1 MSSILTNTA
10 AMTALKSLQSTN
22 SAIETTQARISTG
35 KAVSQA
41 SDNAAYWSIAT
52 TMRSD
57 TKALGTVQDALGLGA
72 AKVDVAYTGIN
83 ATLDVVDEIKSK
95 LVAASEPGVDRSKI
109 QSEIGELQNQLASIA
124 ESATFSGE
132 NWLSTDSSVAGYSAT
147 KSVVASFNRASD
159 GSVSLATIDID
170 TSSTVLFDAG
180 TGTTEVGLLD
190 TEYTVNNGA
199 TTPVA
204 VTYTVATLDIT
215 AANVDDT
222 VLADMISNVDATVEA
237 LTTAA
242 SDLGSSKQRINMQ
255 SEFVGD
261 LMNAIDRGIGKLVDA
276 DMTEEST
283 RLQALQVQQQLG
295 VQSLSIAN
303 GNAQTILSLF
313 QG

>member
-1 MSSILTNTA
+1 
-10 AMTALKSLQSTN
+10 
-22 SAIETTQARISTG
+22 
-35 KAVSQA
+35 
-41 SDNAAYWSIAT
+41 
-52 TMRSD
+52 
-57 TKALGTVQDALGLGA
+57 
-72 AKVDVAYTGIN
+72 
-83 ATLDVVDEIKSK
+83 EIKSK

-109 QSEIGELQNQLASIA
+109 QSEISELQNQLTSIA

-170 TSSTVLFDAG
+170 TSTTVLFDAG

-199 TTPVA
+199 ATPVA
-204 VTYTVATLDIT
+204 VTYTVSTLDIT

-237 LTTAA
+237 LTTSA
-242 SDLGSSKQRINMQ
+242 SDLGTSKKRINLQ
-255 SEFVGD
+255 TTFVGD
-261 LMNAIDRGIGKLVDA
+261 LMDAIERGIGKLVDA

-313 QG
+313 R

>member
-1 MSSILTNTA
+1 
-10 AMTALKSLQSTN
+10 
-22 SAIETTQARISTG
+22 
-35 KAVSQA
+35 
-41 SDNAAYWSIAT
+41 
-52 TMRSD
+52 
-57 TKALGTVQDALGLGA
+57 
-72 AKVDVAYTGIN
+72 
-83 ATLDVVDEIKSK
+83 
-95 LVAASEPGVDRSKI
+95 
-109 QSEIGELQNQLASIA
+109 
-124 ESATFSGE
+124 
-132 NWLSTDSSVAGYSAT
+132 
-147 KSVVASFNRASD
+147 
-159 GSVSLATIDID
+159 
-170 TSSTVLFDAG
+170 
-180 TGTTEVGLLD
+180 
-190 TEYTVNNGA
+190 
-199 TTPVA
+199 

-313 QG
+313 R

>member
-1 MSSILTNTA
+1 
-10 AMTALKSLQSTN
+10 
-22 SAIETTQARISTG
+22 
-35 KAVSQA
+35 
-41 SDNAAYWSIAT
+41 
-52 TMRSD
+52 
-57 TKALGTVQDALGLGA
+57 
-72 AKVDVAYTGIN
+72 
-83 ATLDVVDEIKSK
+83 LDVVDEIKSK

-180 TGTTEVGLLD
+180 AGTTEVGLLD
-190 TEYTVNNGA
+190 ANFTTTGA
-199 TTPVA
+199 GA
-204 VTYTVATLDIT
+204 VTTNVATLDIT
-215 AANVDDT
+215 AAGVDDT
-222 VLADMISNVDATVEA
+222 DLADMISNVDATVEA

-261 LMNAIDRGIGKLVDA
+261 LMNAIDRGVGKLVDA

-313 QG
+313 R

>member
-1 MSSILTNTA
+1 
-10 AMTALKSLQSTN
+10 
-22 SAIETTQARISTG
+22 
-35 KAVSQA
+35 
-41 SDNAAYWSIAT
+41 
-52 TMRSD
+52 
-57 TKALGTVQDALGLGA
+57 
-72 AKVDVAYTGIN
+72 
-83 ATLDVVDEIKSK
+83 
-95 LVAASEPGVDRSKI
+95 
-109 QSEIGELQNQLASIA
+109 
-124 ESATFSGE
+124 
-132 NWLSTDSSVAGYSAT
+132 
-147 KSVVASFNRASD
+147 
-159 GSVSLATIDID
+159 LATIDID
-170 TSSTVLFDAG
+170 TSSTILFDAG

-313 QG
+313 R